1 MKWGE
6 QMEPRQETPVVE
18 NKVLSP
24 AEVKNIIEELT
35 RQNSRM
41 AIIQQ
46 IAKRINV
53 EMSYDDIIDEVA
65 APLRSVL
72 PYDLLSFCL
81 LEKGRLIIK
90 SGVPKEQKILGVGWI
105 LDRHNS
111 APWKAI
117 MDKHCFLRQ
126 DIWNDPH
133 KYQEDDN
140 LRELGIK
147 SAIMAPLLVNNEVI
161 GALNFG
167 SKETYVY
174 SENDFIFVQQ
184 LADQLAVCINNTRLY
199 AEVSKSKREWEET
212 FKAVPGR
219 LFLIDLSYNVLR
231 SNSQDPVA
239 KSGRDVKCYE
249 TFACCGDQCHLCPAA
264 EAFQT
269 GRACV
274 RESTHTI
281 TKNIY
286 NISAYPLYNENN
298 DLYGMAVYVN
308 DVTGKRRME
317 AQLFQSAKLAA
328 IGEMAAGVAHELNS
342 PLTAIIGNSSLI
354 LRSAPPDDKY
364 LKLLQDIK
372 SCGQRSKR
380 IIQNLLTFSRQDSY
394 TFAQVSI
401 NDVVENS
408 LYLVSYQIEKNKI
421 TINKNLNPQIPL
433 FMGNRLQL
441 EQVVIN
447 FLLNAR
453 DALEG
458 LSNGVIEISTNM
470 REDAEA
476 GSTVVELKV
485 ADNGVGIPESIID
498 QIFNPFFTTKE
509 KTRGTGLGLSVSLG
523 IAQTHGGRIEVDSE
537 AGRGS
542 VFSLII
548 PL

>member
-1 MKWGE
+1 
-6 QMEPRQETPVVE
+6 
-18 NKVLSP
+18 
-24 AEVKNIIEELT
+24 
-35 RQNSRM
+35 
-41 AIIQQ
+41 
-46 IAKRINV
+46 
-53 EMSYDDIIDEVA
+53 
-65 APLRSVL
+65 
-72 PYDLLSFCL
+72 
-81 LEKGRLIIK
+81 
-90 SGVPKEQKILGVGWI
+90 
-105 LDRHNS
+105 
-111 APWKAI
+111 
-117 MDKHCFLRQ
+117 
-126 DIWNDPH
+126 
-133 KYQEDDN
+133 
-140 LRELGIK
+140 
-147 SAIMAPLLVNNEVI
+147 
-161 GALNFG
+161 
-167 SKETYVY
+167 
-174 SENDFIFVQQ
+174 
-184 LADQLAVCINNTRLY
+184 
-199 AEVSKSKREWEET
+199 
-212 FKAVPGR
+212 
-219 LFLIDLSYNVLR
+219 
-231 SNSQDPVA
+231 
-239 KSGRDVKCYE
+239 
-249 TFACCGDQCHLCPAA
+249 
-264 EAFQT
+264 
-269 GRACV
+269 
-274 RESTHTI
+274 
-281 TKNIY
+281 
-286 NISAYPLYNENN
+286 
-298 DLYGMAVYVN
+298 MAVYVN
-308 DVTGKRRME
+308 DVTNKRRME
-317 AQLFQSAKLAA
+317 SQLFQSAKLAA

-453 DALEG
+453 DALEE
-458 LSNGVIEISTNM
+458 LADGVIEISTNM

>member
-1 MKWGE
+1 
-6 QMEPRQETPVVE
+6 MEPRQETPVVE

-184 LADQLAVCINNTRLY
+184 LADQLQL
-199 AEVSKSKREWEET
+199 VSIIPLIARSLQKQEGVGGNFQSSSGK
-212 FKAVPGR
+212 

-239 KSGRDVKCYE
+239 VRQGSKC
-249 TFACCGDQCHLCPAA
+249 
-264 EAFQT
+264 
-269 GRACV
+269 
-274 RESTHTI
+274 
-281 TKNIY
+281 
-286 NISAYPLYNENN
+286 
-298 DLYGMAVYVN
+298 
-308 DVTGKRRME
+308 
-317 AQLFQSAKLAA
+317 
-328 IGEMAAGVAHELNS
+328 
-342 PLTAIIGNSSLI
+342 
-354 LRSAPPDDKY
+354 
-364 LKLLQDIK
+364 
-372 SCGQRSKR
+372 
-380 IIQNLLTFSRQDSY
+380 
-394 TFAQVSI
+394 
-401 NDVVENS
+401 
-408 LYLVSYQIEKNKI
+408 
-421 TINKNLNPQIPL
+421 
-433 FMGNRLQL
+433 
-441 EQVVIN
+441 
-447 FLLNAR
+447 
-453 DALEG
+453 
-458 LSNGVIEISTNM
+458 
-470 REDAEA
+470 
-476 GSTVVELKV
+476 
-485 ADNGVGIPESIID
+485 
-498 QIFNPFFTTKE
+498 
-509 KTRGTGLGLSVSLG
+509 
-523 IAQTHGGRIEVDSE
+523 
-537 AGRGS
+537 
-542 VFSLII
+542 
-548 PL
+548 